1 MTTLIFNAV
10 LHENEQ
16 AKTDLGLANTKLS
29 TEIRIQTTNNVVQY
43 LDHNLSAPVLINR
56 INADAFC

>member
-16 AKTDLGLANTKLS
+16 AKTDLCLANTKFT
-29 TEIRIQTTNNVVQY
+29 TEIRTQTTNNVVQY
-43 LDHNLSAPVLINR
+43 FRSQFIYPCFN
-56 INADAFC
+56 